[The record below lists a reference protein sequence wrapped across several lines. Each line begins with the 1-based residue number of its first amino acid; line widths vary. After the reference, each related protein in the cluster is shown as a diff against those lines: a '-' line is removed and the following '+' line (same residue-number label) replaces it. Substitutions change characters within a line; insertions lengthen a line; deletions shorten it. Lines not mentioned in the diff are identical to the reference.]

1 MGKKKKVRV
10 EFRKNRAKPPRANDV
25 TREFAADADKAG
37 DAVSGER
44 VRARGELSRAR
55 TILVEDGAAGP
66 AVSAGDMH
74 PGRVLRMQGLHT
86 VVELDD
92 GRLARC
98 GVRRLLKTLATDE
111 RGAVAAGDR
120 VWVRLADPASR
131 ERKRPE
137 DPPPTER
144 EVAGLPPVAY
154 APGSPGVL
162 EGLIERVDPRRGV
175 LTRASRRREQV
186 LVANVDQV
194 VIVLSLVEPALKP
207 HLIDRYLAVA
217 ESGELKPVLVLN
229 KADAVDPAEFQPLV
243 GAYSR
248 LGVPTFLTSTRTGQ
262 GVPFLRERLR
272 GRASVFAGQSGVGKT
287 SLLNAVQPGLA
298 RRVGA
303 VSDVNQKGKHTT
315 TTAELVKLDTGGW
328 VVDTPGVR
336 QLALWNLKPE
346 QVEGLFVEFAP
357 FVARCRFPDCTH
369 THEGGCGVRGA
380 VARGVIS
387 DRRYTSYLGLFHGGE
402 E

>member
-10 EFRKNRAKPPRANDV
+10 EFRKNRAKPPRANDL
-25 TREFAADADKAG
+25 TRAHGTDAAADAVG
-37 DAVSGER
+37 GER
-44 VRARGELSRAR
+44 VRARGDLSRQR
-55 TILVEDGAAGP
+55 TVTLDAPTGTV
-66 AVSAGDMH
+66 

-98 GVRRLLKTLATDE
+98 GVRRLLKTVATDE
-111 RGAVAAGDR
+111 RGAVVVGDR
-120 VWVRLADPASR
+120 VNVRLA
-131 ERKRPE
+131 PE
-137 DPPPTER
+137 T
-144 EVAGLPPVAY
+144 
-154 APGSPGVL
+154 PGVEL
-162 EGLIERVDPRRGV
+162 SEGLIETVDPRKGV

-207 HLIDRYLAVA
+207 HLIDRYLGAAVV
-217 ESGELKPVLVLN
+217 GDLRPVLVLN

-243 GAYSR
+243 GAYAR
-248 LGVPTFLTSTRTGQ
+248 LGVPALLTSTRTGT
-262 GVPFLRERLR
+262 GVDLLRERLR

-287 SLLNAVQPGLA
+287 SLLNAVEPGLA

-303 VSDVNQKGKHTT
+303 VSGVNQKGKHTT
-315 TTAELVKLDTGGW
+315 TTAELVKLAAGGW

-336 QLALWNLKPE
+336 QLALWNVRPAE
-346 QVEGLFVEFAP
+346 AEGLFVEFGP
-357 FVARCRFPDCTH
+357 FVAGCKFPDCTH
-369 THEGGCGVRGA
+369 THEGGCGVRAA
-380 VARGVIS
+380 VARGFIA
-387 DRRYTSYLGLFHGGE
+387 DRRYHSYLGLFHGQDE